1 MNVEKGYVDEPI
13 EKGIDLREE
22 ILRLKKER
30 NAIIMAHYYQRE
42 EIQQLADYIG
52 DSLALA
58 QLAAKTDA
66 PVIVL
71 CGVHFMGETAK
82 ILCPDKTVIVPDL
95 SAGCSLADSC
105 PADKFEEFVKEHPDH
120 TVISYVN
127 TSAAVKAVTDVV
139 VTSGNAKEIVGS
151 LPQDEKIIFG
161 PDRNL
166 GNYINSITGREMLLW
181 DGACHVHEKFSVAAV
196 ADLKR
201 EHPEAKVLVHPE
213 CPKPVRIMA
222 DKVGSTQALLNYAVD
237 SDSKEFIVCTESGIL
252 IEMQRRCPDKTF
264 IPAPPEDGTCACNE
278 CEYMK
283 LITLEKLYNSL
294 KFMAPEIKVA
304 PDIAERAVKPIQR
317 MLDISRELGI
327 IK

>member
-13 EKGIDLREE
+13 EEGIDLREE

-42 EIQQLADYIG
+42 EIQQLADHIG

-58 QLAAKTDA
+58 QMAAKTDA

-82 ILCPDKTVIVPDL
+82 ILSPDKTVIVPDL

-105 PADKFEEFVKEHPDH
+105 PADEFERFVGEHPDH

-127 TSAAVKAVTDVV
+127 TSAAVKAVTDIV
-139 VTSGNAKEIVGS
+139 VTSSNAKEIVGS
-151 LPQDEKIIFG
+151 LPEDEKIIFG

-181 DGACHVHEKFSVAAV
+181 DGACHVHEKFSIEKLL
-196 ADLKR
+196 DLKK
-201 EHPEAKVLVHPE
+201 EHGNAKILVHPE
-213 CPKPVRIMA
+213 CPKPIRLVA
-222 DKVGSTQALLNYAVD
+222 DKVGSTQALLNFAVD
-237 SDSKEFIVCTESGIL
+237 DECQEFIVCTESGIL
-252 IEMQRRCPDKTF
+252 FEMQRRCPEKTF

-294 KFMAPEIKVA
+294 KFMAPTIEVDKN
-304 PDIAERAVKPIQR
+304 IAERAVRPIQR